1 MSSEPAT
8 KTYYREQSS
17 RRFEQLCRLTGLS
30 NTALA
35 QVLKEKLS
43 RETLTRQT
51 LTGWRSGDQPV
62 PTEAFYAALELA
74 GPDALSF
81 MIREFENDVAEHFAR
96 RAMRLASH
104 QEGFSRAPTG

>member
-1 MSSEPAT
+1 MDSDIRRQT
-8 KTYYREQSS
+8 LYRDQSA

-35 QVLKEKLS
+35 QVLKEKLA
-43 RETLTRQT
+43 RPTLTRQT
-51 LTGWRSGDQPV
+51 LSGWRAGDQPV

-81 MIREFENDVAEHFAR
+81 MIREFEDDVALHFAR
-96 RAMRLASH
+96 QAGR
-104 QEGFSRAPTG
+104 SRGMAGPSAG